1 MQNDEEP
8 CISKGNFARKLSA
21 RRMGG
26 VDGAGENSEEKQVS
40 TYSMRAICWVVGGQ
54 YSALTV
60 WEKQY

>member
-1 MQNDEEP
+1 
-8 CISKGNFARKLSA
+8 
-21 RRMGG
+21 MGG